1 MVRVVWVK
9 LSVVDDVPVGSGKVE
24 LMRCRYGGKYQRH
37 MQIHHSSTCK
47 VHVNHVVLT
56 VYSFANSIIVLFGKL
71 RGSFGP
77 NRTLGRAVA
86 SRAWLL
92 L

>member
-1 MVRVVWVK
+1 VVRVVWVK
-9 LSVVDDVPVGSGKVE
+9 LSVVDDVPVTSEKVE
-24 LMRCRYGGKYQRH
+24 LLRCRYGSTYQRH
-37 MQIHHSSTCK
+37 VQYIILLPVRSYAD
-47 VHVNHVVLT
+47 HVVLT
-56 VYSFANSIIVLFGKL
+56 VYSFPNTIIMLFGRL

-86 SRAWLL
+86 GRAWLL